1 MKPTQNAQTRALRS
15 LLIRKASLYLLIFT
29 AAFIAVSFW
38 AETYIVPDLANCIA
52 DSTSQWMYYS
62 PEAYDQIVESGQH
75 AWLQNSEV
83 YATTAADGTMQYAM
97 RDLTFYNMIKG
108 FKIPVALC
116 LFFAGIIIIA
126 FWTTNTSLRYFDTL
140 TNSVED
146 LITTKDLNVDL
157 PNELSSV
164 RSELVEIKAR
174 SLTAEHAAEGA
185 EQRKNELVAYLAH
198 DIKTPLTSILGYLSI
213 LEDSPDLPIEQRAS
227 FARIALDKAEHLE
240 ELIEEFFE
248 ITRYNLQSIPIE
260 RETLNVALFCQ
271 QIADE
276 FYPAAQQRNITIGIN
291 APEQAT
297 FFVDPNKLARA
308 ASNIMRN
315 ALAYADEQSTIVI
328 TAQQTQSDTTLSVAD
343 QGKEISPI
351 HLQTIFEKFYRED
364 RARNAQQGGAGL
376 GLAIAKEIVAAHG
389 GTIHATSE
397 KGLTTFTIELP
408 L

>member
-1 MKPTQNAQTRALRS
+1 MKPIQNAQTRALRS
-15 LLIRKASLYLLIFT
+15 LLIRKASIYLLIFT

-38 AETYIVPDLANCIA
+38 ARTYIVHDLANYIA

-62 PEAYDQIVESGQH
+62 PEAYDQIVESGQNT
-75 AWLQNSEV
+75 WLQNSEV
-83 YATTAADGTMQYAM
+83 YATTAADGTMQYAL

-146 LITTKDLNVDL
+146 LITTKDLNIDL
-157 PNELSSV
+157 PNELSIV

-213 LEDSPDLPIEQRAS
+213 LKDSPDLPIEQRAS

-276 FYPAAQQRNITIGIN
+276 FYPAAQQRNITIDIN

-308 ASNIMRN
+308 TSNIMRN
-315 ALAYADEQSTIVI
+315 ALAYADEQSTIII
-328 TAQQTQSDTTLSVAD
+328 TAQQTQSCTTLSVAD
-343 QGKEISPI
+343 QGKEISPM